1 MRFMQF
7 RARDAYA
14 LHLSKMEK
22 VHLSPHDHIDGPE
35 RIIESLSPVTI
46 SLLLSLVFGLVYMSS
61 PIHLSRPDPDQP
73 RVAAYYG
80 SCQLVPTCTSVTL
93 PLGDNTKAHVNL
105 QQHLMSVQRAWHTYI
120 TVIWHAFWCLCTVL
134 HFLYICI
141 WNILQVAHI
150 IMFVANT
157 AYSVRS
163 QFLGSISN
171 HNFSY
176 LDHNIFQLS
185 WVCSGIFWGGYGG
198 LWEGVLGGGFP
209 DTFHPSPG
217 HRCRLYG
224 V

>member
-93 PLGDNTKAHVNL
+93 PLGDNSKAHVS
-105 QQHLMSVQRAWHTYI
+105 QQHLMSIQRAWHIHYCYLTCI
-120 TVIWHAFWCLCTVL
+120 LMS
-134 HFLYICI
+134 LYCI
-141 WNILQVAHI
+141 SFSIYYLYLKHSSNGPHQCVCCQHSIFSKI
-150 IMFVANT
+150 SIF
-157 AYSVRS
+157 R
-163 QFLGSISN
+163 SISN
-171 HNFSY
+171 HNTSY
-176 LDHNIFQLS
+176 LDHISLVELN
-185 WVCSGIFWGGYGG
+185 VFWHFLRW
-198 LWEGVLGGGFP
+198 LWRPVRGGFRWW
-209 DTFHPSPG
+209 FSCHLPSPLG

>member
-1 MRFMQF
+1 MFIYNISCRFFPNIKIITELSQSSNMRFMQF

-93 PLGDNTKAHVNL
+93 PLGDNERLMFTYNNT
-105 QQHLMSVQRAWHTYI
+105 MSVQRA
-120 TVIWHAFWCLCTVL
+120 
-134 HFLYICI
+134 
-141 WNILQVAHI
+141 
-150 IMFVANT
+150 
-157 AYSVRS
+157 
-163 QFLGSISN
+163 
-171 HNFSY
+171 
-176 LDHNIFQLS
+176 
-185 WVCSGIFWGGYGG
+185 
-198 LWEGVLGGGFP
+198 
-209 DTFHPSPG
+209 
-217 HRCRLYG
+217 
-224 V
+224 